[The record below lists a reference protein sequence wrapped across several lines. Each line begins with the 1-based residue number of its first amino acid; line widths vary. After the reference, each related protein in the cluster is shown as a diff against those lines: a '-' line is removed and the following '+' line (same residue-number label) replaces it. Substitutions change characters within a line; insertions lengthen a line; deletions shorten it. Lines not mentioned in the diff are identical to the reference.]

1 VLEKPGGPR
10 SAQDAAAIRQVASQL
25 VSQLFFAP
33 LLAEIRRFPFGRQIG
48 HGGRGE
54 EVFGEQLDLRVADA
68 VAGAAG
74 GALKERI
81 ERELGPEQVPAAQSG
96 ARSAAPPGNE
106 ERSGWKDSAARSGLA
121 ALPAGWPVLLQVRQT
136 RRTP

>member
-1 VLEKPGGPR
+1 MLEKPGGPR
-10 SAQDAAAIRQVASQL
+10 SAQDAAAVRQVASQL

-33 LLAEIRRFPFGRQIG
+33 LLAEIRRLPFGRQIG

-54 EVFGEQLDLRVADA
+54 EVFGEQLDLRIADA

-74 GALKERI
+74 DTLKKRI
-81 ERELGPEQVPAAQSG
+81 ERELGPEQVPAAQAG
-96 ARSAAPPGNE
+96 ARSATPPGDQGG
-106 ERSGWKDSAARSGLA
+106 SCSKDSAARSGLA